1 MSFGVGAAGG
11 LNNDVNSPALSGAG
25 GMAGTAFGLG
35 AGGAALG
42 GTGTA
47 GLAGAAGVALAAGGP
62 RPSPIPS
69 EP

>member
-11 LNNDVNSPALSGAG
+11 LNNEVNSPALSDAG

-42 GTGTA
+42 GTGA
-47 GLAGAAGVALAAGGP
+47 ARVAGAAGLALAAGDP
-62 RPSPIPS
+62 RPSPIPA
-69 EP
+69 PP